1 MNQDKLNEV
10 INSIGSKLGEDVK
23 ATIADDLGTLITLN
37 ENAVK
42 EYQKVTEENSQLKDT
57 NAKLVSANGALLQQV
72 PQVKVEPEASKEEIT
87 EPKYFDYHSAFDKNG
102 NVKL

>member
-57 NAKLVSANGALLQQV
+57 NSKLVSANGALLQQV
-72 PQVKVEPEASKEEIT
+72 PQLKVEAEADKEEIT